1 MGPLIAS
8 GPAVSKSKGGRKW
21 GARGLRKPE
30 GHNVGDMDK
39 EAKAFKK
46 SRELLES
53 LIKGADFYLGKDV
66 SLLCE
71 GSRTTTGWNGKR
83 PPPPVREQ
91 IQEKFKEGTVGELLV
106 NFTRIP
112 HSP

>member
-1 MGPLIAS
+1 MGPLAAS
-8 GPAVSKSKGGRKW
+8 RTELSKSKGGRKR
-21 GARGLRKPE
+21 GARGLRKPD

-39 EAKAFKK
+39 AAKAFKK

-53 LIKGADFYLGKDV
+53 LIKGAEFYLGKDV

-91 IQEKFKEGTVGELLV
+91 IQEKYKEGTVGELLID
-106 NFTRIP
+106 FTRIP
-112 HSP
+112 YSL